1 MIGKCFESLKSS
13 FFNILSYIV
22 LELVCPDL
30 EFNYKFVAKIQ
41 KNKQTTINSLF
52 LCCFDKTLGK
62 NIRIHDFSPSVFLI
76 AINFIIFAPSFGK
89 IQAADILTKTLNRRL
104 SAAIGISQ
112 ILCCVVITQWSSSI
126 VLVYIAYSIIPKAW
140 ADALLILHNRAMR
153 EPR

>member
-1 MIGKCFESLKSS
+1 MF
-13 FFNILSYIV
+13 
-22 LELVCPDL
+22 
-30 EFNYKFVAKIQ
+30 
-41 KNKQTTINSLF
+41 
-52 LCCFDKTLGK
+52 
-62 NIRIHDFSPSVFLI
+62 
-76 AINFIIFAPSFGK
+76 IFASPFGK